1 MLGPPFVIT
10 AEQIDTLVAVLRESI
25 DAAVRLVG

>member
-10 AEQIDTLVAVLRESI
+10 EPEIDVLVGVLRESI
-25 DAAVRLVG
+25 DAAVARAG